1 MSKFKYISIIMI
13 MFFITILSS
22 CQGFDNFKKTTFE
35 KEIDVINENLINKY
49 NVKLLD
55 TKVNSED
62 EIAKEGWFIGNPNS
76 SPVIGAHE
84 LLGTYNHDK
93 RDSAHYGG
101 TMSIYIDYRDF
112 KRYGDQRVR
121 FILLYSDASFYG
133 YNVGEGDTIG
143 GDAFELYDKHLSDRY
158 SFELDSNNKEY
169 VCTYSNIV
177 ITVDYNELNQI
188 DEISFSVRGVEDFV
202 KSHITPLNEMD
213 INSIKDMCFDR
224 IDNNYCAVAIFPAY
238 IENDEI
244 IIENG
249 FYFALLDKKERL
261 TKLKIAKKSKIYFSD
276 STIITS
282 YHPLDS
288 LYYDKELTLEYN
300 YDTSID
306 NDIILY
312 AKYEIEQNL

>member
-1 MSKFKYISIIMI
+1 MSKLKYISIIMI

-22 CQGFDNFKKTTFE
+22 CQGFDNFNKTTFE

-76 SPVIGAHE
+76 NPVIGAHE

-93 RDSAHYGG
+93 RDKARHGCTS
-101 TMSIYIDYRDF
+101 SIQVIYRDF
-112 KRYGDQRVR
+112 KKYKDQRVTHIQ
-121 FILLYSDASFYG
+121 FYSDASFYG

-177 ITVDYNELNQI
+177 IKVDYNEFNQI
-188 DEISFSVRGVEDFV
+188 DEISFSVRGVESFV

-224 IDNNYCAVAIFPAY
+224 IDDNYCTVAIFPAY

-244 IIENG
+244 KIVNG
-249 FYFALLDKKERL
+249 FYFALLNKQERL
-261 TKLKIAKKSKIYFSD
+261 TKLEKAEYSKIYFSD

-282 YHPLDS
+282 YESLDS
-288 LYYDKELTLEYN
+288 LYYDKDLTLEYN
-300 YDTSID
+300 YDAPIN

-312 AKYEIEQNL
+312 AKYNIEQN